1 MALPLLP
8 HRLVIKILEGEG
20 FVPRKTRGTDRAY
33 KRVRGGTSQ
42 TVVVPTHDRDVS
54 RGVLRNIIKV
64 GGWTEEEFLQ
74 LVEKYR

>member
-20 FVPRKTRGTDRAY
+20 FRMRKARGTDVAY
-33 KRVRGGTSQ
+33 KRVLEGTSQ

-54 RGVLRNIIKV
+54 RGVLRQIISSPA
-64 GGWTEEEFLQ
+64 GA
-74 LVEKYR
+74 RRSS

>member
-8 HRLVIKILEGEG
+8 HRLIIKILEGEG
-20 FVPRKTRGTDRAY
+20 FVPRKSRGTDHAY
-33 KRVRGGTSQ
+33 KRVRESGSQ
-42 TVVVPTHDRDVS
+42 TVVVPTHERDVS

-64 GGWTEEEFLQ
+64 GGWTEEEFLR